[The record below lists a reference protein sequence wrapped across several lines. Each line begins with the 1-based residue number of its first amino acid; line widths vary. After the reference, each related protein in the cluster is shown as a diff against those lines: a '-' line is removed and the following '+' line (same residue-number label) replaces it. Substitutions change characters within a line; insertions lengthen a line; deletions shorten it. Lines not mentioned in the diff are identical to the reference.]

1 MKMLHLKRSVNDIL
15 NMPLRS
21 IPPLLL
27 LSLASLI
34 SALGLLTGEFGS
46 DWLRVRRELLI
57 PPIAM
62 HSSLYPP
69 HIVIFTPHVLLPE
82 TLSVFVQST
91 LLVGTLIAL
100 VRRFDGTV
108 AALLLTLINPAAL
121 LAVRL
126 GQLDWVPALALLL
139 PAPLAGIALTAKPQV
154 MFGVAL
160 LWLRRREWTNFVAA
174 IVVLGLGALYSRWWQ
189 LSGLPPWAWSWNA
202 SIFPFGVPAA
212 LYFAWRAW
220 RAQRTA
226 ATWAVLI
233 APFASPYFALY
244 SLAPV
249 LAVICAQ
256 NRRAGAWLVAALWY
270 LSFFTLLRDIGSGRI

>member
-1 MKMLHLKRSVNDIL
+1 MMRLKRSVDDIL

-27 LSLASLI
+27 FSLA
-34 SALGLLTGEFGS
+34 APLGLLSLLTNLRGV
-46 DWLRVRRELLI
+46 DWLIVRRELLI

-62 HSSLYPP
+62 HSLYPP

-108 AALLLTLINPAAL
+108 AALLLTLTNPAAL
-121 LAVRL
+121 LAIQL
-126 GQLDWVPALALLL
+126 GQLDWIPALALLL
-139 PAPLAGIALTAKPQV
+139 PAPLAGLALTAKPHV

-160 LWLRRREWTNFVAA
+160 LWLRRREWINFAA
-174 IVVLGLGALYSRWWQ
+174 AVVVLGLGALYSRWWQ
-189 LSGLPPWAWSWNA
+189 LNSLPSWTWIWNA

-233 APFASPYFALY
+233 APFISPYFALY

-256 NRRAGAWLVAALWY
+256 NRRTGAWLVAALWY
-270 LSFFTLLRDIGSGRI
+270 LSFFTLLRDIGSGRM